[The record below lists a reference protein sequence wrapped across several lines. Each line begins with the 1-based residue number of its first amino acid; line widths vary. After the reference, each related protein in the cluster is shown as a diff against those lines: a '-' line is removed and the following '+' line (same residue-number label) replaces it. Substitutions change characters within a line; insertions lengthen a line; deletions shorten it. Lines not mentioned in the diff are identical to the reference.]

1 MTHSIW
7 LHLISKGNSIES
19 GWSAHGQWI
28 ILMDL
33 RLLSQVVQTSPLLVH
48 HPGAVVFQAGLVGE
62 QIGEKATGASW
73 CWTRTLNRCSHSH
86 AAQKEKRCW
95 VDRWCRCHLDNL
107 LNRDFGRARQE
118 SGWRREG
125 KLIRICKS
133 IPQGCSI
140 IPASSLLPHVCC
152 RPLLLLKTRNKINLF
167 MWAGLVLEKKRN
179 FQKVWWTMNYEIILA
194 RPHSVLWRG
203 LFL

>member
-1 MTHSIW
+1 
-7 LHLISKGNSIES
+7 
-19 GWSAHGQWI
+19 
-28 ILMDL
+28 MDL
-33 RLLSQVVQTSPLLVH
+33 RLLSQVVSTTGSVVH

-107 LNRDFGRARQE
+107 LNRDFGRAR
-118 SGWRREG
+118 RERLTTRG
-125 KLIRICKS
+125 ETNPDLQIDSPRLFNYSRLIVI
-133 IPQGCSI
+133 
-140 IPASSLLPHVCC
+140 ASRV
-152 RPLLLLKTRNKINLF
+152 LLKSRNKIDLF

-179 FQKVWWTMNYEIILA
+179 LQKVWWTMNYEIILA